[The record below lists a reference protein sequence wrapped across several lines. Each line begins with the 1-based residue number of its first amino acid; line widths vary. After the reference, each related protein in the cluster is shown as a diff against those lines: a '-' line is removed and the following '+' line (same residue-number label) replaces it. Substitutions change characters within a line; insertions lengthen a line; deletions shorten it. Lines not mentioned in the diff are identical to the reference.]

1 MKCPECGKECP
12 KGVIEAQDMGSLT
25 QLTTLLSW
33 CPDDQKGK
41 FIKKAWLISNFMVR
55 VITATSV

>member
-41 FIKKAWLISNFMVR
+41 FIKKR
-55 VITATSV
+55 RG

>member
-1 MKCPECGKECP
+1 
-12 KGVIEAQDMGSLT
+12 MGSLT

-41 FIKKAWLISNFMVR
+41 FIKKGVVNLKLHGEGYYCDECMKVFAVFQEK
-55 VITATSV
+55 